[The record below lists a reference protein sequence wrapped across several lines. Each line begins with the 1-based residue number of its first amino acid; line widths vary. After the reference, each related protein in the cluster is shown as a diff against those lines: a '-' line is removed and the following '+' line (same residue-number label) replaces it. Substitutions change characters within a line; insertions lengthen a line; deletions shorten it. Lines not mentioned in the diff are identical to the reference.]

1 MSARCSKSQSGLVS
15 VSAWT
20 GRDLYSHRR
29 QTITQGADDR
39 IDVIQPR
46 VSPA

>member
-15 VSAWT
+15 AWT
-20 GRDLYSHRR
+20 GWDLYSHRR

-46 VSPA
+46 VSPS